1 LTTGVA
7 VPDLQLL
14 LYILAGSTGFFVL
27 LALGLYIRG
36 HGITS
41 SQAQTITEL
50 STRLEQNSGEL
61 ARVRD
66 ELETALGALEDSRGS
81 YSDLKEADA
90 RLEERSRESLRSAQE
105 KIELLQAAREQMKT
119 EFSLLANRIF
129 EEKSEK
135 MVQNNKTS
143 LETTLGPLKT
153 QLTDFRKKVEDVYD
167 KETRDRVSLRAELE
181 QLKKLNTQMS
191 EDALNLTRA
200 LKGDKKTQG
209 NWGEVVLERVLE
221 QSGLR
226 KGTEYETQVNLLAED
241 GSRRL
246 PDVIIRL
253 PDNKDVVVDSKVS
266 LVDYEKYINA
276 EDEADR
282 ELFLQAHVNAIGN
295 HISGLS
301 LKEYEKLEGIRS
313 LDFVLLFIP
322 IESAFM
328 AAFDADPG
336 MFKKAYDKQV
346 IVVSPTTLLATLRT
360 IQTIWRYEHQNRNAE
375 KIAAQAGG
383 IFDQFSL
390 VIESLDE
397 VGRNLERARDSFDQ
411 AHKRISTG
419 RGNMV
424 RRVQQLQELGARTK
438 KKLSASVLEAQ
449 ESVPAIEMATDV
461 ATGFEE
467 TEQTEQEEES

>member
-1 LTTGVA
+1 M
-7 VPDLQLL
+7 PDPQLL
-14 LYILAGSTGFFVL
+14 IYILAGTTGFFVL
-27 LALGLYIRG
+27 LALIVFIRG
-36 HGITS
+36 NGRIS
-41 SQAQTITEL
+41 LQAQSITEL
-50 STRLEQNSGEL
+50 GTRLEQTTAEL
-61 ARVRD
+61 ERAREEQLDTVD
-66 ELETALGALEDSRGS
+66 ELKILQERYLQLRE
-81 YSDLKEADA
+81 EDA
-90 RLEERSRESLRSAQE
+90 RLEERSRESLRSAEE
-105 KIELLQAAREQMKT
+105 KIQLLQAAREQMKT
-119 EFSLLANRIF
+119 EFNELANRIF
-129 EEKSEK
+129 EEKSER
-135 MVQNNKTS
+135 MVKNNKSS

-167 KETRDRVSLRAELE
+167 KETRDRVSLRTELE

-191 EDALNLTRA
+191 EDAVNLTRA

-226 KGTEYETQVNLLAED
+226 KGTEYETQVSLQAED

-253 PDNKDVVVDSKVS
+253 PDSKDVVVDSKVS
-266 LVDYEKYINA
+266 LVDYEQYINA
-276 EDEADR
+276 ENEEDKNN
-282 ELFLQAHVNAIGN
+282 FLQRHVSAVAN
-295 HISGLS
+295 HINGLS
-301 LKEYEKLEGIRS
+301 VKEYEKLEGIRS

-322 IESAFM
+322 IESAFI

-390 VIESLDE
+390 IVESLDE
-397 VGRNLERARDSFDQ
+397 VGRNLDKARDSFDQ
-411 AHKRISTG
+411 THKRLSTG

-424 RRVQQLQELGARTK
+424 KRVQQLQDLGARTK
-438 KKLSASVLEAQ
+438 KKLPLSVLDVDE
-449 ESVPAIEMATDV
+449 ETPAIENTQ
-461 ATGFEE
+461 E
-467 TEQTEQEEES
+467 TTEPEKEQ

>member
-1 LTTGVA
+1 MFLLSIIGHA
-7 VPDLQLL
+7 VPDALLLDPQLL
-14 LYILAGSTGFFVL
+14 IYILGGCTGFFAL
-27 LALGLYIRG
+27 LALVIFVR
-36 HGITS
+36 S
-41 SQAQTITEL
+41 SGTASMHTQTIAEI
-50 STRLEQNSGEL
+50 STRQEQTSVEL
-61 ARVRD
+61 ARIRQ
-66 ELETALGALEDSRGS
+66 ELDTTRKDLERSRESYRALR
-81 YSDLKEADA
+81 EADA

-105 KIELLQAAREQMKT
+105 KIELLQMARDHMKA
-119 EFSLLANRIF
+119 EFNVLANRIF
-129 EEKSEK
+129 EEKSER
-135 MVQNNKTS
+135 MVQNNKAS

-181 QLKKLNTQMS
+181 QLKTLNTRMS
-191 EDALNLTRA
+191 EDAVNLTRA

-209 NWGEVVLERVLE
+209 TWGEVVLERVLE

-226 KGTEYETQVNLLAED
+226 KGTEYEIQLNFQAED

-253 PDNKDVVVDSKVS
+253 PDNRDVIVDSKVS
-266 LVDYEKYINA
+266 LVDYEQYINA
-276 EDEADR
+276 ENELER
-282 ELFLQAHVNAIGN
+282 ESFLRRHVSAIAN

-301 LKEYEKLEGIRS
+301 VKEYDKLEGIRS

-336 MFKKAYDKQV
+336 MFKNAYDKQGM
-346 IVVSPTTLLATLRT
+346 VVSPTTLLATLRT

-383 IFDQFSL
+383 IFDQFAL

-397 VGRNLERARDSFDQ
+397 VGRNLDRARDSFDQ
-411 AHKRISTG
+411 THKRLSVG

-424 RRVQQLQELGARTK
+424 RRVQQLQELGARTR
-438 KKLSASVLEAQ
+438 KKLPVSVLEADENAPTIELVGENIEKQ
-449 ESVPAIEMATDV
+449 ENE
-461 ATGFEE
+461 
-467 TEQTEQEEES
+467 